1 MSAASSHASQPSL
14 PSVSLAQLVAR
25 FGGDLVG
32 DGEVTVDGLAPLDRA
47 GARQLAFLS
56 NPLYLAEVP
65 NSGAAAV
72 ILSRA
77 DFDKLPSH
85 EGRAWIIAPNPYAYF
100 ARVAQMFAQA
110 ATPVPAVG
118 VHPSAVVDPS
128 ATVPALV
135 DGDLSLGQSLAI
147 LDYLDAKYPGT
158 PLIPSDI
165 ETRARVL
172 ELSMLI
178 SCDIHPVNNLRILK
192 YLQGPMGLSVQQKD
206 TWYAHWIAEGMAGVE
221 RLLARHG
228 HGKWCFGD
236 APTLADVCL
245 VPQIANAQRMGCDMS
260 AYPRAM
266 AVYAVA
272 QTHPAFLAAAP
283 NRQPDYSA

>member
-1 MSAASSHASQPSL
+1 MQLYSFFNSSTSYRVRIA
-14 PSVSLAQLVAR
+14 LALKGLSFDTVPVNIR
-25 FGGDLVG
+25 VG
-32 DGEVTVDGLAPLDRA
+32 EHRAEAYVDEV
-47 GARQLAFLS
+47 
-56 NPLYLAEVP
+56 N
-65 NSGAAAV
+65 
-72 ILSRA
+72 
-77 DFDKLPSH
+77 
-85 EGRAWIIAPNPYAYF
+85 
-100 ARVAQMFAQA
+100 
-110 ATPVPAVG
+110 
-118 VHPSAVVDPS
+118 PS

-221 RLLARHG
+221 RLLARHC